1 MSDVAPIVMQ
11 PADGAEKEL
20 ELRRVLGPIHLI
32 MLGIGAIVGAGIFVI
47 TGHAAAE
54 HAGPAVVISFVIA
67 GTGCLFAGLCYAE
80 FASMIP
86 VAGSAYTYAYAT
98 MGGFIAWFIGWN
110 LVLEYLVAAST
121 VAVGWSGYF
130 TDLMHNLG
138 VNFPTFLTNAPFDVS
153 GTHNITLTG
162 ALVNLPAAG
171 IVLILTA
178 FLVIGAKE
186 SATFNGLMVLVKLAV
201 VLMVIGFGLSHIKPA
216 NLTPFIPPNTGEYGK
231 FGWTGILA
239 ASSLIFFAYIG
250 FDAVSVA
257 AQEAKNPQ
265 RDMPIGI
272 LGSLVICTILYIL
285 MALVLT
291 GIVPYQTLSSE
302 LTAHPVS
309 TAVGSIPDLAWLGP
323 FVNIGASVGLAS
335 VIFVSLYGQSRIF
348 YSMARDGFIPQLF
361 CQVHTKFR
369 TPYRGTIV
377 TGAFAAVLAALFP
390 LDVLGELVSI
400 GTLMAFAV
408 VCLGILVLRVQ
419 RPTAKRHFRTPYAWI
434 VAPLGVLTCGA
445 MMYALPMGTWW
456 RLGIWTAIGFLIY
469 FTYGAWHLK
478 KPQWKIEEQ

>member
-1 MSDVAPIVMQ
+1 MSDVAPIV
-11 PADGAEKEL
+11 ATSGKEKEI
-20 ELRRVLGPIHLI
+20 ELRRVLGPVHLI

-130 TDLMHNLG
+130 TDFMHNLG
-138 VNFPTFLTNAPFDVS
+138 VDFPAALTHAPFDVS
-153 GTHNITLTG
+153 GTHDLIMTG
-162 ALVNLPAAG
+162 ALVNIPAAG
-171 IVLILTA
+171 IVIILTA

-186 SATFNGLMVLVKLAV
+186 SATFNGLMVLVKVAV
-201 VLMVIGFGLSHIKPA
+201 VLMVIAFGFSHIQMD

-231 FGWTGILA
+231 FGWTGVLA

-257 AQEAKNPQ
+257 AQEARNPQ

-272 LGSLVICTILYIL
+272 LGSLFICTILYIL

-309 TAVGSIPDLAWLGP
+309 TAVSAIPDLAWLGT

-348 YSMARDGFIPQLF
+348 YAMAKDGF
-361 CQVHTKFR
+361 HT
-369 TPYRGTIV
+369 
-377 TGAFAAVLAALFP
+377 AAVLRGASKIPHAL
-390 LDVLGELVSI
+390 S
-400 GTLMAFAV
+400 
-408 VCLGILVLRVQ
+408 
-419 RPTAKRHFRTPYAWI
+419 RHYRHGRIRHCVGSPFSA
-434 VAPLGVLTCGA
+434 
-445 MMYALPMGTWW
+445 
-456 RLGIWTAIGFLIY
+456 
-469 FTYGAWHLK
+469 
-478 KPQWKIEEQ
+478 